1 MDKKI
6 CGTYEATIGFFVI
19 TFGFPSILAIIFS
32 ILNFPH
38 ISIKGIIIGS
48 ILLGIMLWGILYYSQ
63 K

>member
-1 MDKKI
+1 MNEKI
-6 CGTYEATIGFFVI
+6 CGTYEANNGFFII
-19 TFGFPSILAIIFS
+19 TFGFFGILAIVFS